1 MPTCRT
7 LILLALA
14 GLVAAT
20 SLMLFEPRW
29 ALVSCLLGWTMLAVA
44 VSDVE
49 RFIVPDILSLPAI
62 PAGLIV
68 TRLLADGQAAPVAL
82 LQNFAA
88 AVVGAGAMFAIKELY
103 YAWREREG
111 LGLGDVKL
119 AAVAGAWTGPEG
131 IIQVLLVACVLA
143 IAYVALAHWRDV
155 RSIRAT
161 AAVPF
166 GTFLGPS
173 IWFVWCADT
182 LAARYDLSATI
193 GAL

>member
-143 IAYVALAHWRDV
+143 IAYVALANWRDV